1 MENTYEIEFKATTFR
16 TYEVEASSKEEAEE
30 LAFER
35 LDSDPDASSA
45 WKNRRS
51 YHIEKKANLRCLIPH
66 TTKTKFRHLY

>member
-1 MENTYEIEFKATTFR
+1 VENTYEIEFKATTFR

-45 WKNRRS
+45 WRES
-51 YHIEKKANLRCLIPH
+51 AEVSHIEKKVNL
-66 TTKTKFRHLY
+66 KDV